1 MAKNPVRMSDVARQV
16 GVSVMTV
23 SRVLNRPDSVARETR
38 ERILQ
43 AIGAQGYVPNDLA
56 GSLRGRRGRGV
67 VCIVPHIAN
76 SVFSDTLQ
84 GLNDALRSAGMH
96 VMLGTSGYES
106 GEEARVLED
115 FVRLRPEAV
124 VLWGTRRHAK
134 SRALLR
140 RIGVPVIEV
149 FDLVQ
154 DPFDQVIGF
163 SNELAMRA
171 LVEQLLHSGRSRI
184 AFVGSANERDVSSAQ
199 RADGWRMALRAAG
212 ISPEGLVF
220 EADGTTV
227 GGEQA
232 LRTMVAAGLDFDAV
246 CCANDLIAIGILI
259 ECRRMGIAVPQKIAV
274 GGFGDHPLAQAFD
287 PPLSTVRLPRYAIGK
302 VAGEQV
308 LLRMAGETVTQ
319 RVIDLGFEV
328 VLRAST

>member
-1 MAKNPVRMSDVARQV
+1 
-16 GVSVMTV
+16 MTV
-23 SRVLNRPDSVARETR
+23 SRVLNQPDSVAPRTR

-43 AIGAQGYVPNDLA
+43 AIGAQGYVPNDVA
-56 GSLRGRRGRGV
+56 GSLRARRGRGV

-84 GLNDALRSAGMH
+84 GLNDALRPASMH
-96 VMLGTSGYES
+96 VMLGTSGYVS
-106 GEEARVLED
+106 SEEARVLEQ

-140 RIGVPVIEV
+140 RLGVPVMEI
-149 FDLVQ
+149 FDLVP

-163 SNELAMRA
+163 SNELAMRS
-171 LVEQLLHSGRSRI
+171 LVEHLLAQGRTRI
-184 AFVGSANERDVSSAQ
+184 AFVGSTNERDVSSAQ

-212 ISPEGLVF
+212 LAPHGLMF
-220 EADGTTV
+220 EAEGSTV
-227 GGEQA
+227 GGERI
-232 LRTMVAAGLDFDAV
+232 LRTMVASGVRFDAV
-246 CCANDLIAIGILI
+246 CCASDLLAVGVLI
-259 ECRRMGIAVPQKIAV
+259 ECRRIGIAVPGRIAV
-274 GGFGDHPLAQAFD
+274 AGFGDNPLAQAFD

-308 LLRMAGETVTQ
+308 LRRMAGEPVLQ
-319 RVIDLGFEV
+319 RVIDLGYEV
-328 VLRAST
+328 VVRASS

>member
-1 MAKNPVRMSDVARQV
+1 MSDVARQA
-16 GVSVMTV
+16 GVSTMTV
-23 SRVLNRPDSVARETR
+23 SRVLNQPGNVAPETR
-38 ERILQ
+38 ERILLT
-43 AIGAQGYVPNDLA
+43 INAQGYVRNDVA
-56 GSLRGRRGRGV
+56 GSLRAQRGSGV

-84 GLNDALRSAGMH
+84 GINDALRPASMY
-96 VMLGTSGYES
+96 VMLGTSGYAS
-106 GEEARVLED
+106 SEEARVLEQ

-124 VLWGTRRHAK
+124 VLWGTRRHPK

-140 RIGVPVIEV
+140 RLGVPVMEV

-163 SNELAMRA
+163 SNEAAMCA
-171 LVEQLLHSGRSRI
+171 LVDHLLDRGRSRI
-184 AFVGSANERDVSSAQ
+184 AFVGSSNERDVSSSQ
-199 RADGWRMALRAAG
+199 RADGWRRALRAAG
-212 ISPEGLVF
+212 IDPRGLMF

-232 LRTMVAAGLDFDAV
+232 LGGMVASGIAFDAV
-246 CCANDLIAIGILI
+246 CCSNDLLAVGVLI
-259 ECRRMGIAVPQKIAV
+259 ECRRMGISVPGEIAV
-274 GGFGDHPLAQAFD
+274 AGFGDNSLAQAFD

-308 LLRMAGETVTQ
+308 LRRLAGKPIKH
-319 RVIDLGFEV
+319 RAIDLGYEV
-328 VLRAST
+328 VVRATT

>member
-1 MAKNPVRMSDVARQV
+1 MSDVARQV
-16 GVSVMTV
+16 GVSTMTV
-23 SRVLNRPDSVARETR
+23 SRALSQPQNVAPETR

-43 AIGAQGYVPNDLA
+43 AIGTQGYVPNGVA
-56 GSLRGRRGRGV
+56 GSLRARRGRGV

-84 GLNDALRSAGMH
+84 GLNDALRPASMH
-96 VMLGTSGYES
+96 VMLGTSGYS
-106 GEEARVLED
+106 SMEEAQVLEE
-115 FVRLRPEAV
+115 FVRMRPEAV
-124 VLWGTRRHAK
+124 VLWGTRRHPK

-140 RIGVPVIEV
+140 RLGVCVIEL
-149 FDLVQ
+149 FDLVP

-171 LVEQLLHSGRSRI
+171 LVDHLRSHGRRRI
-184 AFVGSANERDVSSAQ
+184 AFVGSTNERDMSNTQ
-199 RADGWRMALRAAG
+199 RADGWRIALRHAG
-212 ISPEGLVF
+212 LASDGLMV

-232 LRTMVAAGLDFDAV
+232 FRQLVASGVEFDAV
-246 CCANDLIAIGILI
+246 CCVNDLMAVGVLI
-259 ECRRMGIAVPQKIAV
+259 ECRRMGITVPQQLSV
-274 GGFGDHPLAQAFD
+274 CGFGDNPLAQAFD

-308 LLRMAGETVTQ
+308 LQRMAGEPVLQ
-319 RVIDLGFEV
+319 RTIDLGFELIV
-328 VLRAST
+328 RATSAVL

>member
-1 MAKNPVRMSDVARQV
+1 MAKSPVRMSDVARQA
-16 GVSVMTV
+16 GVSTMTV
-23 SRVLNRPDSVARETR
+23 SRVLNQPGSVAPETR
-38 ERILQ
+38 ERILR
-43 AIGAQGYVPNDLA
+43 AIGAQGYVPNDVA
-56 GSLRGRRGRGV
+56 GSLRARRGRGV

-84 GLNDALRSAGMH
+84 GLNDALRPASMH
-96 VMLGTSGYES
+96 VMLGTSGYAS
-106 GEEARVLED
+106 SEEARVLEE

-140 RIGVPVIEV
+140 RLGVPVMEV
-149 FDLVQ
+149 FDLVP

-171 LVEQLLHSGRSRI
+171 LVDHLLGRGRSRI
-184 AFVGSANERDVSSAQ
+184 AFVGSTNERDVSSAQ
-199 RADGWRMALRAAG
+199 RADGWRMALHAAG
-212 ISPEGLVF
+212 IASEGLMF

-227 GGEQA
+227 GGEQI
-232 LRTMVAAGLDFDAV
+232 LRAMVDSGIVFDAV
-246 CCANDLIAIGILI
+246 CCSSDLLAVGVLI
-259 ECRRMGIAVPQKIAV
+259 ECRRMGIAVPGQIAV
-274 GGFGDHPLAQAFD
+274 AGFGDNPLAQAFD

-308 LLRMAGETVTQ
+308 LRRMAGEPVQ
-319 RVIDLGFEV
+319 HRVIDLGYEV
-328 VLRAST
+328 LVRAST

>member
-1 MAKNPVRMSDVARQV
+1 MSDVARQA
-16 GVSVMTV
+16 GVSTMTV
-23 SRVLNRPDSVARETR
+23 SRALNQPDSVAPETR

-43 AIGAQGYVPNDLA
+43 AIGVQGYVPNDVA
-56 GSLRGRRGRGV
+56 GSLRARRGRGV

-84 GLNDALRSAGMH
+84 GLNDALRPASMH
-96 VMLGTSGYES
+96 VMLGTSGYVS
-106 GEEARVLED
+106 SEEARVLEE

-140 RIGVPVIEV
+140 RLGVPVMEI
-149 FDLVQ
+149 FDLVP

-171 LVEQLLHSGRSRI
+171 LVEHLLARGRTRI
-184 AFVGSANERDVSSAQ
+184 AFVGSTNERDVSSAQ
-199 RADGWRMALRAAG
+199 RADGWRMALRSAG
-212 ISPEGLVF
+212 IDPEGLMF

-227 GGEQA
+227 GGEHA
-232 LRTMVAAGLDFDAV
+232 LRTMVASGVVFDAV
-246 CCANDLIAIGILI
+246 CCASDLLAVGILI
-259 ECRRMGIAVPQKIAV
+259 ECRRMGIAVPGQISVA
-274 GGFGDHPLAQAFD
+274 GFGDNPLAQAFD

-308 LLRMAGETVTQ
+308 LRRMAGEPVLQ
-319 RVIDLGFEV
+319 RVIDLGYEV
-328 VLRAST
+328 LVRAST